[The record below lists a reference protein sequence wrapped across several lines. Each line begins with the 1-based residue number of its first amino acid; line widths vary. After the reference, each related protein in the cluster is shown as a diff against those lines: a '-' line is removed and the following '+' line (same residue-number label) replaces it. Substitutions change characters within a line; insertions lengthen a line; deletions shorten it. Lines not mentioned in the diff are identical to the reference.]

1 MPSFEHEK
9 IINYIK
15 KLDEVPVDSTAFT
28 QWVTAKAHVDFLK
41 ATAKADEMIVYA
53 SGPYTFI
60 HSLVVPL
67 AALNPINHDDLFA
80 WGTNPYT
87 SAASYVY
94 GGDPRTMWIER
105 GGRSRGSKTL
115 EAGTDLIYART
126 FEGWAGPE
134 KTYVEAAQEYT
145 HLAGLHFRPEESAY
159 CRYDDV
165 GDLYYGISIT
175 RSGDEKGGVSL
186 VSFAW
191 EELEQYLVLSD
202 SALVRLFDFTLLR
215 YEEFDRW
222 PDDPENVIHESATL
236 FFRQRIAGRAGYTR
250 GVQIILPRLSKQEV
264 ADNIAEGWSG
274 RRNKRYVEFIAY
286 DFRSK
291 KVTKISTDP
300 KATTNYFEA
309 DGNSLPF
316 ELSPAFFRPEVLSK
330 YKTDRDKYTIDD
342 RDIHCRAAWTLRG
355 YDVNKA
361 GQVHAYI
368 CDIRALPYEEQLHWL
383 SFNVEPKTGISERAV
398 TTDFKGE
405 FTTIVSAR
413 QELASLT
420 RRWADKGPNWWMLR
434 DGGLLDRANVPLTT
448 STDEWSEA
456 IMDLDK
462 LVVEGFAVKGIRA
475 KLDAEK
481 IAYDPNEQSIALLE
495 RLVGRTAAPSK
506 PPPLVGLRA
515 VHHIRS
521 KTKGHVAG
529 SEGKAL
535 ARQAITT
542 HKSYA
547 NHFEHLCKQLVAD
560 LKTIESAFGV

>member
-1 MPSFEHEK
+1 MPSFEHDK
-9 IINYIK
+9 IIGHIK
-15 KLDEVPVDSTAFT
+15 KLDKIPVDSAAFA
-28 QWVTAKAHVDFLK
+28 QWVTATAHVDFLK
-41 ATAKADEMIVYA
+41 ATASADEMIVYA

-60 HSLVVPL
+60 HSLAVPL
-67 AALNPINHDDLFA
+67 AALNPMNHDDLLG

-115 EAGTDLIYART
+115 DAGMDLIYART

-134 KTYVEAAQEYT
+134 KNYVEATQEYT
-145 HLAGLHFRPEESAY
+145 HLTGLHFRPEESAY
-159 CRYDDV
+159 CRFDDV

-175 RSGDEKGGVSL
+175 RSGDDKGGVSL

-191 EELEQYLVLSD
+191 EELEQYLALSD

-215 YEEFDRW
+215 HEEFDEW
-222 PDDPENVIHESATL
+222 PDDPEKLTHDSATL
-236 FFRQRIAGRAGYTR
+236 FYRQKIASRAGYTR

-264 ADNIAEGWSG
+264 ADNVAEGWSG

-286 DFRSK
+286 DFRNK
-291 KVTKISTDP
+291 EITKVSTDP

-309 DGNSLPF
+309 SGNNLPF

-330 YKTDRDKYTIDD
+330 YKTDRDKYTISD

-355 YDVNKA
+355 YDVNEA

-383 SFNVEPKTGISERAV
+383 SFNVEPKTWISERAA

-413 QELASLT
+413 QELASLIS
-420 RRWADKGPNWWMLR
+420 RWTGKELNYWTLR
-434 DGGLLDRANVPLTT
+434 DSGLMNRGNVPLTT

-462 LVVEGFAVKGIRA
+462 LVVEGFVVKSIRA
-475 KLDAEK
+475 KLDAEQ
-481 IAYDPNEQSIALLE
+481 IPYDANEQSIALLE
-495 RLVGRTAAPSK
+495 RLVSRTATPSK
-506 PPPLVGLRA
+506 PPPLVGLRSA
-515 VHHIRS
+515 HHIRS

-529 SEGKAL
+529 SEGKVL

-547 NHFEHLCKQLVAD
+547 NHFEHLCGQIVAD
-560 LKTIESAFGV
+560 LKAIESAFGV